1 MTQRA
6 KVLIFGAAGRV
17 GAQIAA
23 ELLRES
29 LHVVLVDIVPE
40 PALRQLAGRLLSD
53 SRIAAG
59 STGTTTV
66 YGAVDVLDKTAVA
79 EIVACEHPDLVI
91 NYAIPIT
98 WDATKR
104 LPNYAQVSAAGLG
117 AFTPIQALA
126 PLSVGA
132 AILESGIDCGYMVG
146 NLPDITI
153 PVVSGA
159 ARRGLSAQP
168 LCGAGNV
175 GLNQVAM
182 RGQIARELEVPFA
195 EVELALISHH
205 VHWVAPRE
213 PGYSNEGPFLARALV
228 RGRDV
233 TAELGDLRELMNRGV
248 REHYESHAGFSST
261 TGILASRV
269 ALALLD
275 NSGATHR
282 LHAPAPLGLPGGYPL
297 QIGAMNVAVDLPPG
311 WALED
316 AMAAMRACHQL
327 DGVEAIAEDGTVNFT
342 EQARDILRDELHFD
356 LPAAM
361 KLEDIG
367 VVATAQI
374 DALRQLFK

>member
-1 MTQRA
+1 MSRA
-6 KVLIFGAAGRV
+6 EKVLILGAAGRV

-40 PALRQLAGRLLSD
+40 NPLRQLAGRLLSD
-53 SRIAAG
+53 ARIAES
-59 STGTTTV
+59 STGSATV
-66 YGAVDVLDKTAVA
+66 YGAVDVLNKEAVA
-79 EIVACEHPDLVI
+79 EILVREAPDLVI

-104 LPNYAQVSAAGLG
+104 LPNYPQVSAAGLG

-126 PLSVGA
+126 PLAVGA
-132 AILESGIDCGYMVG
+132 AILEAGLDCGYMVG

-159 ARRGLSAQP
+159 ARQGLSVQP

-182 RGQIARELEVPFA
+182 RGQIARELEVSFS
-195 EVELALISHH
+195 EVELSLVSHH

-213 PGYSNEGPFLARALV
+213 PGYSDEGPFLARALV
-228 RGRDV
+228 GGRDV
-233 TAELGDLRELMNRGV
+233 TADLGDLRALMNRGV

-275 NSGATHR
+275 NSGTKHR

-297 QIGAMNVAVDLPPG
+297 QIGAMEVEVDLPSS

-316 AMAAMRACHQL
+316 AMAAMRTCHQL
-327 DGVEAIAEDGTVNFT
+327 DGVEAITEDGTVTFT
-342 EQARDILRDELHFD
+342 EQARHILRQELNVE
-356 LPAAM
+356 LPEVM
-361 KLEDIG
+361 GLDDIG
-367 VVATAQI
+367 AVATAQI
-374 DALRQLFK
+374 ETLRQLFA